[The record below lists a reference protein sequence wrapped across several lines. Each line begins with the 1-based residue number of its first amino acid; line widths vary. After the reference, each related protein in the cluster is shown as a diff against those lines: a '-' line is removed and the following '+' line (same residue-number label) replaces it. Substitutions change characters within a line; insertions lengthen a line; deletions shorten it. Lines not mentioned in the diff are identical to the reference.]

1 MVESGGPVLSGSG
14 GESMTAPQLLRKR
27 GGPGAR
33 RAQAAP
39 PVGIGPGLKVKT
51 KRATARELGGFVL
64 FAVDM
69 DSLPSLAAAARPDYV
84 VNAFGLQAEAW
95 AQAGGRYGVLNAH
108 IPEARII
115 AAAVGSRYERRAA
128 ANPEGAAGELAR
140 FVAELGRLFE
150 SAGGRA
156 HGGE

>member
-1 MVESGGPVLSGSG
+1 MVESGGPVFSGSG

-51 KRATARELGGFVL
+51 KQTTGGSLAGFVL
-64 FAVDM
+64 FGVYM
-69 DSLPSLAAAARPDYV
+69 DALPSLAAAARPDYTISAGGRRV
-84 VNAFGLQAEAW
+84 KVWTQS
-95 AQAGGRYGVLNAH
+95 GGRYGAIGLQT
-108 IPEARII
+108 PEARII
-115 AAAVGSRYERRAA
+115 AAAAGSRYERRAA